1 MMDPSSQGKIVSL
14 PVFTKERRGRVASA
28 YVRVAKTGNGP
39 QWLDELYLTP
49 RAGRQ
54 AEQEI
59 DGLGR
64 NPQPRVPRN
73 EGRVPCAAA
82 TDQEGR
88 RGSRASGVPLK
99 NGGQTAEVGL

>member
-14 PVFTKERRGRVASA
+14 PAFTKERRGRVASA
-28 YVRVAKTGNGP
+28 HVRVAKTGNGP
-39 QWLDELYLTP
+39 QWLDELDLTP

-64 NPQPRVPRN
+64 NPQPRGVVYLSYRY
-73 EGRVPCAAA
+73 GHLA
-82 TDQEGR
+82 QR
-88 RGSRASGVPLK
+88 RYLG
-99 NGGQTAEVGL
+99 